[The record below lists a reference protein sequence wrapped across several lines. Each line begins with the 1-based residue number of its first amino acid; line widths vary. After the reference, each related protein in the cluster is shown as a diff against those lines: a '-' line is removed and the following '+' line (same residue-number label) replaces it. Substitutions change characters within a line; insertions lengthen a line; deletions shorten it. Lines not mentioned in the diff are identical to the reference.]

1 MTMTNAE
8 WMLKNGYKFN
18 ELDWICDNA
27 GDYGYVI
34 ILKNECIG
42 KVKDCYSTKAITTW
56 LDMEHKEPILD
67 EAERKY
73 LSAFVK
79 PFRNDVTMI
88 RKDKDMACNTTRFR
102 IAIYVSKSGYSY
114 LPWFNSWTMYKGM
127 DLCKAYTLEELG
139 L

>member
-1 MTMTNAE
+1 MNNAE
-8 WMLKNGYKFN
+8 WMIKQGKNFSELTCRVNFVTNKF
-18 ELDWICDNA
+18 EICLDSKII
-27 GDYGYVI
+27 GEIVI
-34 ILKNECIG
+34 STISKNPILI
-42 KVKDCYSTKAITTW
+42 W

-67 EAERKY
+67 EAEQKY
-73 LSAFVK
+73 LSAFIK

-114 LPWFNSWTMYKGM
+114 LPWFNSRTMYKGM

>member
-1 MTMTNAE
+1 MCV
-8 WMLKNGYKFN
+8 GSFVPIFQSIRS
-18 ELDWICDNA
+18 DD
-27 GDYGYVI
+27 
-34 ILKNECIG
+34 
-42 KVKDCYSTKAITTW
+42 
-56 LDMEHKEPILD
+56 KEPVSLENIVHPQILD
-67 EAERKY
+67 DAERRY
-73 LSAFVK
+73 LSAVIK